1 MPLLFLV
8 IALLQPNA
16 RANARAQTQAPA
28 GSLMVLGEFSNMKF
42 TEEHAYGYTVQLW
55 RQGDQIIGFLQSSE
69 GLAGDTPT
77 GVLEEVQFD
86 PRTQSLS
93 FKAKLTMGVVL
104 LAQGRQ
110 EPTHDLFE
118 FHGIL
123 GRAALAGAIGRRD
136 MLRPTAKAEIRQV
149 SLRKQSGENMIE
161 FHSYAEWKKSAD
173 QILKFRGPKW

>member
-8 IALLQPNA
+8 ISLLQS
-16 RANARAQTQAPA
+16 NARAQKQAPA
-28 GSLMVLGEFSNMKF
+28 GSLIVLGEFSNMKF

-77 GVLEEVQFD
+77 GVLEQVQFD

-93 FKAKLTMGVVL
+93 FQAKLTMGVVL

-118 FHGIL
+118 FRGTL
-123 GRAALAGAIGRRD
+123 GSAALVGVIRRRD

-149 SLRKQSGENMIE
+149 RLRKQSGENMIE
-161 FHSYAEWKKSAD
+161 FESYPEWKKSAD